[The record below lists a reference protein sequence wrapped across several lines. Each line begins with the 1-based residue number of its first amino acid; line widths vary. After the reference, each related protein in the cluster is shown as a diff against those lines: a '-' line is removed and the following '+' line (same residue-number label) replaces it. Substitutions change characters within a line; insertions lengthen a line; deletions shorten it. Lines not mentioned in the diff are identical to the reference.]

1 MLLYIHGYQGS
12 PGDKFDRVVR
22 VFGGLYEDIR
32 APQLSNVNVASDLAQ
47 LRESA
52 PEEDGRGRPHLFVG
66 NSLGGFYAIED
77 WKSVV

>member
-32 APQLSNVNVASDLAQ
+32 APQLRNVNVASDLAQ

-52 PEEDGRGRPHLFVG
+52 PEEDGRGRPHLFG
-66 NSLGGFYAIED
+66 AEFTSAGTIFRKPNFL
-77 WKSVV
+77 